1 MHPLADAPLGGGPR
15 RQVIF
20 SVKGMIM
27 AMNFCLHGSARTVE
41 EAMTRAKR
49 AEELGFEAIFFADS
63 QMNNVDPFQAMAIC
77 AANTKTIRF
86 GTAVTNIVYRDPS
99 IVANSFASLNE
110 ISGGRAIVGMG
121 TGDGPVYSLG
131 RTATKLVDFE
141 RGLRIIRDLLHD
153 RGVDVPKSRE
163 RAGGN
168 VKLKAGKRPV
178 PIFISAE
185 GPKTLR
191 VAGRTCDGVIL
202 GTGFDLDVLEW
213 AEARVTEGAKEAGR
227 AAAEIDLMPAG
238 MIVVEENGDAA
249 RKRVR
254 SRMANRAHHNFRFT
268 METVPEKEVAGVK
281 KFMDAFDISIPIEE
295 RVDPELV
302 TNFLLERFTI
312 AGTPQECIDKVKRL
326 EAVGIR
332 RILLTPPNAIYDDV
346 METWGKRVIDKY

>member
-1 MHPLADAPLGGGPR
+1 MP
-15 RQVIF
+15 
-20 SVKGMIM
+20 
-27 AMNFCLHGSARTVE
+27 MNFCLHGSARTVQ
-41 EAMTRAKR
+41 EAMARAKR

-63 QMNNVDPFQAMAIC
+63 QMNNVDPFQAMAMC
-77 AANTKTIRF
+77 AAITKTIRF

-99 IVANSFASLNE
+99 VVANSFATLNE

-141 RGLRIIRDLLHD
+141 RGLRVIRDLLHD
-153 RGVDVPKSRE
+153 RGVDVPNSRE

-213 AEARVTEGAKEAGR
+213 AEARVAEGAKEAGR
-227 AAAEIDLMPAG
+227 AASEIDLMPAG
-238 MIVVEENGDAA
+238 MIVVDENGDRA

-268 METVPEKEVAGVK
+268 LETVPEKEVAGVQE
-281 KFMDAFDISIPIEE
+281 FMDGFDISRPIEE

-302 TNFLLERFTI
+302 TDYLLERFTI
-312 AGTPQECIDKVKRL
+312 AGTTRECIDKVKRL

-332 RILLTPPNAIYDDV
+332 RILLTPPNAIYDEV
-346 METWGKRVIDKY
+346 MEAWGKRVIGGY